1 MERVEEKLT
10 ILKQEKTDESEKKRS
25 LQNIVEKQNRLIA
38 LLRAELEKVNI
49 HMTKT
54 ELEMNELNHKHSKY
68 DVKLSDLNLMMMLK
82 IAASKFTRTINE
94 YIE

>member
-1 MERVEEKLT
+1 MERVEEKLM

-54 ELEMNELNHKHSKY
+54 ESKMNELNHKHSRY

-82 IAASKFTRTINE
+82 IAWFKISRIINE